1 MDIRDYER
9 ILDAIPATGI
19 YVVRE
24 DNHEILYFNSQVQ
37 EMVPEVRRGMVCD
50 KLWVNSCANCP
61 LLNIGD
67 KAENRSVSC
76 DSSIGR
82 AVDMVAKRILW
93 QDEIPAFVISVTPHI
108 DEVSHV

>member
-24 DNHEILYFNSQVQ
+24 DNHEILYFNSQIR

-61 LLNIGD
+61 LLILEI
-67 KAENRSVSC
+67 KRKIVRSAATVPLAGQWIWWQKEYS
-76 DSSIGR
+76 GR
-82 AVDMVAKRILW
+82 MKSL
-93 QDEIPAFVISVTPHI
+93 PL
-108 DEVSHV
+108 